1 MTRFENYIEPIKLS
15 GDSQALL
22 YKAYRLD
29 GTHPKPDL
37 RRDAAVGSCNCCD
50 YFFFSMGGNL
60 ILIEDTRLIAYIRD
74 RRQEYSYLNADDIT
88 TFISKLVCQE
98 NVLKVYGSLFVL
110 YRFINQGTDLES
122 MPKIDSIQFWF
133 VVNDADRSD
142 TYVLDKYD
150 EWLNQE
156 LSSKLG
162 RTIVD
167 KVVVMTREDFIKRCE
182 TASGDD
188 ASLGVISVQ
197 K

>member
-1 MTRFENYIEPIKLS
+1 MTPFENYIEPIKLS

-29 GTHPKPDL
+29 GTHPNPDL

-50 YFFFSMGGNL
+50 YFFFSVGGNL
-60 ILIEDTRLIAYIRD
+60 ILIEDTRLIAYIKD
-74 RRQEYSYLNADDIT
+74 REREYKYLNTSDIT
-88 TFISKLVCQE
+88 TFVPKLICQE
-98 NVLKVYGSLFVL
+98 NALKVYGSLFVL
-110 YRFINQGTDLES
+110 YRFINQGIDLES
-122 MPKIDSIQFWF
+122 IPKIDSIQFWF

-142 TYVLDKYD
+142 TYVLEKCD

-162 RTIVD
+162 KTIVD
-167 KVVVMTREDFIKRCE
+167 EVVVMTREDFIERCE
-182 TASGDD
+182 AASGED